1 MTLPE
6 SRTPADPRSRRGRR
20 RIAAAGAVLIAAA
33 LALAPDAAASAHDYL
48 VETSPASGAVQTDPL
63 TQVSLTFN
71 DRVLDLSGDGSSA
84 VLQVTS
90 GGRYFE
96 TGCPTILDRSVS
108 APVALGAAGAYT
120 VDWQIVSADGHTVS
134 GTYGF
139 EYKPAAAAGSASE
152 GAPAPT
158 CGAKATSEPATP
170 TPGAVAP
177 TPGETVSTSA
187 PATPASSTDSGLPLV
202 IGIGIAIV
210 VLALA
215 GVVIVIL
222 TARRKPPTG
231 PDSDSTPEN
240 PTP

>member
-1 MTLPE
+1 MTIPE
-6 SRTPADPRSRRGRR
+6 SRTPVRRSGRRG
-20 RIAAAGAVLIAAA
+20 IAAVGAVLVAAA
-33 LALAPDAAASAHDYL
+33 LALVPAAAASAHDYL

-71 DRVLDLSGDGSSA
+71 DRVLDLTGNGSSA
-84 VLQVTS
+84 ILQVTS

-96 TGCPTILDRSVS
+96 TGCPTVLDRSVT

-139 EYKPAAAAGSASE
+139 EYRPAAGATPASAGAS
-152 GAPAPT
+152 APT
-158 CGAKATSEPATP
+158 CGVHATP
-170 TPGAVAP
+170 GAVTATPGAVAP

-187 PATPASSTDSGLPLV
+187 PSVAPSSTDSGLPLV

-210 VLALA
+210 IVALV

-222 TARRKPPTG
+222 TARRKPPA
-231 PDSDSTPEN
+231 PQ
-240 PTP
+240 